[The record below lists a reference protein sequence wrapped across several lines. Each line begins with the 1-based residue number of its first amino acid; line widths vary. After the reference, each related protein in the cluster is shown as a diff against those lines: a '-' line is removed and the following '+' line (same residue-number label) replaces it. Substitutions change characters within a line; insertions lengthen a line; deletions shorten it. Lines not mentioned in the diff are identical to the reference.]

1 MNCKKNV
8 VEPHEMSA
16 CEAHRFQ
23 DELDLIYETDRNTSD
38 VKIFNA
44 EEIAQY
50 LASQQ

>member
-1 MNCKKNV
+1 MNCKKNT

-16 CEAHRFQ
+16 CEAHMFEDRLEQ
-23 DELDLIYETDRNTSD
+23 IYEADRNTSD

-50 LASQQ
+50 LADQQ